1 MSCIPNI
8 DDYINILTDK
18 EVKDFEAINFSEY
31 LKSTREERNLRK
43 VTKAL
48 SNNSWWNRKIS
59 WNPAIKFF
67 W

>member
-31 LKSTREERNLRK
+31 LKSTREEWNLRK

-48 SNNSWWNRKIS
+48 SNNSW
-59 WNPAIKFF
+59 
-67 W
+67 